1 MKIECG
7 PLRARRCLPGV
18 VFLSFSISLLGAFQV
33 TLDDQPA
40 AFATDRARALLAY
53 LAVEADRPHRRE
65 ALAGLLWPDRPE
77 ATARQNLSQSLA
89 RVRRA
94 IDDHRADPPFLLI
107 SRKTIRFN
115 AATAELDVARFEALL
130 ASCAAHPR
138 ADLSSRPSC
147 VERLE
152 AAASLYRGGFLQG
165 LFLSGSQPFEEWAL
179 FKREQ
184 LHRQALEL
192 FYRLTAHF
200 TQQAAYEQAEHYA
213 RRQLELEPWREEAH
227 ASLMQILALSGRT
240 HAALAQF
247 EICSRLLA
255 EELGVAPSVATVH
268 LFEHIR
274 SGQMGS
280 SAGPLSVE
288 TSLSS
293 PRMPRHNLPPQ
304 TMPFVGRREELAR
317 LSSWLGDPECRLVT
331 LLGPGGIGKTRLAL
345 EAARSQLDK
354 FHDGVRFVPLAA
366 LEQPEEQQGVNPI
379 VAALVEAL
387 KLSLRGDAPVQE
399 QLLAFLEARELL
411 LVLDNVEPLLSHTDV
426 MDAILRRAPRVKM
439 LVTSLERL
447 NLQEEWLFFL
457 GGMRV
462 PEKEVPAAELGEYD
476 AVQLFVRGAKRVR
489 PDFDLAAEA
498 SCVVHICQQV
508 GGMPLAI
515 ELAAAWM
522 RLMQCPA
529 IAAEIAEDLDFL
541 AGELRDVPPRHRSLR
556 AVFDHS
562 WRLLSEPEQA
572 VMRQLAVFRGGFERE
587 AAEAVTGASLTLLAA
602 LVDKSLLQVCSG
614 GRYQM
619 HPLLHQ
625 YAEARLR
632 QVPAECEQARD
643 RHCHLYLDLLR
654 KQDAPMKGGGFREAQ
669 QAIRADLDN
678 VRAAWRWALEREH
691 IEQLRP
697 ALLSLFFFYS
707 DEGRYLEGEES
718 FRRLVIRLRS
728 RSAGQIPGAPEPER
742 DALLGLGL
750 TYQGWFVMRR
760 GRLEEARALFA
771 NSLTCFQPSA
781 GSAQRERAYASVAYG
796 NALLLMGEPAGA
808 KAALEESLRWG
819 KDLGDVWLSGASL
832 SALGNVRLA
841 MGRLGEAERY
851 LQESIAVLTSIGNQ
865 LIVGYS
871 ISALG
876 HIAQTRGH
884 LPQANQLYL
893 KCLQLRT
900 DMGSRTSIALTL
912 CDLGEVARLRGEFS
926 QAHEYYRRSLA
937 LGEEIGL
944 RAVQAEAL
952 RGFGN
957 LRVKQEQYAE
967 ARAFF
972 QRSLEI
978 SQVSGLWAHS
988 PSVLTGLGWAALG
1001 LGSCADARQYFLEAL
1016 ERESDTRRRP
1026 ILLDALAGLACCLA
1040 GGGEEAEAL
1049 GLARLILEHPAATHE
1064 TRERALSLEAE
1075 LLEELAQETI
1085 AAAQAHAEGRT
1096 LERVVEEIL
1105 SGNDRD
1111 HVQHSQSQHLIA
1123 VHGHLLPR

>member
-7 PLRARRCLPGV
+7 PLRARRCPPGV
-18 VFLSFSISLLGAFQV
+18 AFLSLSISLLGTFQV
-33 TLDDQPA
+33 TLEDQPTV
-40 AFATDRARALLAY
+40 FATDRARALLAF

-65 ALAGLLWPDRPE
+65 SLAGLLWPDRPE
-77 ATARQNLSQSLA
+77 ATARKNLSQSLA
-89 RVRRA
+89 RLRRA
-94 IDDHRADPPFLLI
+94 IEDHRADPPFLLI
-107 SRKTIRFN
+107 SRKTIQFN
-115 AATAELDVARFEALL
+115 AATAELDVARFEGLL
-130 ASCAAHPR
+130 GSCAAHPR
-138 ADLSSRPSC
+138 ADLVGDPSC
-147 VERLE
+147 IERLVD
-152 AAASLYRGGFLQG
+152 AASLYRGGFLQG
-165 LFLSGSQPFEEWAL
+165 LFLSGSQPFEEWTL

-192 FYRLTAHF
+192 FNRLTVHF
-200 TQQAAYEQAEHYA
+200 TQQAAYEQAEGYA

-227 ASLMQILALSGRT
+227 ASLMRVLTLSGRP
-240 HAALAQF
+240 HEALAQF
-247 EICSRLLA
+247 ETCSRLLA

-268 LFEHIR
+268 LFERTR
-274 SGQMGS
+274 SGQVGS
-280 SAGPLSVE
+280 SNGPS
-288 TSLSS
+288 SLAPSIS
-293 PRMPRHNLPPQ
+293 NTPMPRHNLPAQ
-304 TMPFVGRREELAR
+304 TTPFVGRTEELAR
-317 LSSWLGDPECRLVT
+317 LSSWLEDPECRLVT

-345 EAARSQLDK
+345 ETAQSQLDR
-354 FHDGVRFVPLAA
+354 FRDGIRFVPLAT
-366 LEQPEEQQGVNPI
+366 LEQTEERQRVNPI
-379 VAALVEAL
+379 AVALVEAL
-387 KLSLRGDAPVQE
+387 MLPLHSELAIQE
-399 QLLAFLEARELL
+399 QLLAFLETKELL

-426 MDAILRRAPRVKM
+426 LDSILRRAPGVKM

-462 PEKEVPAAELGEYD
+462 PESEVPVGELGEYD
-476 AVQLFVRGAKRVR
+476 AVQLFARRAKRVR
-489 PDFDLAAEA
+489 PDFDLDTEA
-498 SCVVHICQQV
+498 SCVVRICQQV

-522 RLMQCPA
+522 RLMGCPA
-529 IAAEIAEDLDFL
+529 ITAEISQDLDFL

-587 AAEAVTGASLTLLAA
+587 GAEAVTSASLTLLAA

-619 HPLLHQ
+619 HPMLHQ

-654 KQDAPMKGGGFREAQ
+654 RQDARIKGIGFREAQ
-669 QAIRADLDN
+669 QTIRADVDN
-678 VRAAWRWALEREH
+678 VRAAWRWALGRGH

-707 DEGRYLEGEES
+707 DAGWYRQGEES
-718 FRRLVIRLRS
+718 FGRLVLHLRS
-728 RSAGQIPGAPEPER
+728 RSAGPIPDAPESER

-750 TYQGWFVMRR
+750 AYQGWFAMRR

-771 NSLTCFQPSA
+771 ESLACFQPSA
-781 GSAQRERAYASVAYG
+781 GSAQREHAYASLAHG

-808 KAALEESLRWG
+808 EAALEESLRWG
-819 KDLGDVWLSGASL
+819 KDLGDVWLSGASS

-841 MGRLGEAERY
+841 MGRLGEAQRY
-851 LQESIAVLTSIGNQ
+851 LQESIILLTQIGNQ

-876 HIAQTRGH
+876 HIAQTRGQ

-912 CDLGEVARLRGEFS
+912 CDLGEVARLRGQFS

-952 RGFGN
+952 RGLGN
-957 LRVKQEQYAE
+957 LMVKQGQYAE
-967 ARAFF
+967 AQGFF

-1016 ERESDTRRRP
+1016 RRESGTQRRP
-1026 ILLDALAGLACCLA
+1026 ILLDALGGVACCLA
-1040 GGGEEAEAL
+1040 GDREGAEAL
-1049 GLARLILEHPAATHE
+1049 GLARLILKHPAATHE
-1064 TRERALSLEAE
+1064 TRERVLTVEAE
-1075 LLEELAQETI
+1075 LLEELPGETV
-1085 AAAQAHAEGRT
+1085 AGAQAYPEDRT

-1105 SGNDRD
+1105 AGN
-1111 HVQHSQSQHLIA
+1111 QAMLETMSSTLS
-1123 VHGHLLPR
+1123 LST